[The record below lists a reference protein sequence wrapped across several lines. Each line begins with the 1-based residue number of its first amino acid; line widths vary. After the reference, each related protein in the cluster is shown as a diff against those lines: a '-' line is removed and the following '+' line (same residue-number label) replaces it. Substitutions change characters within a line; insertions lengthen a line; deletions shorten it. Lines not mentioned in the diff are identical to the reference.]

1 MRQKKQSALGQ
12 MKCRLLFRVQNTG
25 GIALADCMALRRH
38 THVERPP
45 IAQAAAHPK
54 AACTPKNKV
63 QAAFSFDLFGIRKC
77 RADVQ
82 GTSGQKCLRA
92 HALAARRLQ
101 LGNAERVFAARHHD
115 AVRIGR

>member
-1 MRQKKQSALGQ
+1 

-38 THVERPP
+38 THAERLPTT
-45 IAQAAAHPK
+45 QAAAHPK
-54 AACTPKNKV
+54 AACTPKIKV
-63 QAAFSFDLFGIRKC
+63 QAAFLLYLFGIDIGKY

-82 GTSGQKCLRA
+82 RAPGQKCLRA

-115 AVRIGR
+115 AVRVGR